1 MGFPPW
7 AALYPPESFARLA
20 KRSPAWGQSR
30 SWSAP
35 GSKSCDSDAKRPS
48 RQLNPADYERRG
60 RYSALYQDLV
70 SGAHQG
76 RDALPGTSMKGIRD
90 ASGST

>member
-1 MGFPPW
+1 MSGEDAIP
-7 AALYPPESFARLA
+7 
-20 KRSPAWGQSR
+20 RSI
-30 SWSAP
+30 
-35 GSKSCDSDAKRPS
+35 KTSC
-48 RQLNPADYERRG
+48 Q
-60 RYSALYQDLV
+60 ALYQDLM

>member
-1 MGFPPW
+1 MTQMHYGTHASWIQQIMSGEDAIP
-7 AALYPPESFARLA
+7 
-20 KRSPAWGQSR
+20 RSI
-30 SWSAP
+30 
-35 GSKSCDSDAKRPS
+35 KTSC
-48 RQLNPADYERRG
+48 Q
-60 RYSALYQDLV
+60 ALYQDLM